1 MKTFIEQ
8 NKFDLANVA
17 GEKAAGIIQNA
28 ISRKGLVGIVIA
40 TGASQDELLK
50 YLVSKKHIDWTKV
63 VVFHLDEYIGISENH
78 PASFR
83 KYLKDYFL
91 NQVGPVKEVHFV
103 NGNAPDAQKECRRIS
118 AMISDYHIDLAL
130 VGIGENGHLAFN
142 DPPADFRTKQPYII
156 VELDKRCRM
165 QQVNEGCFPDIK
177 EVPQKAISM
186 SVQQIMKSENVICFV
201 PDLRKAEAV
210 RNCLEHKISNAYPA
224 SILRQHTSCNLY
236 LDADSSSLLHSES
249 LK

>member
-1 MKTFIEQ
+1 MKKIIEQ
-8 NKFDLANVA
+8 NKVDLAKVA
-17 GEKAAGIIQNA
+17 GETAAGIIQKA
-28 ISRKGLVGIVIA
+28 ISEKGLASLVIA
-40 TGASQDELLK
+40 TGASQDELLN
-50 YLVSKKHIDWTKV
+50 YLVSIKEIDWTKV

-91 NQVGPVKEVHFV
+91 NQVGPVKETHFV
-103 NGNAPDAQKECRRIS
+103 NGNAPDAEAECRRIGS
-118 AMISDYHIDLAL
+118 MISDYHIDLAL

-142 DPPADFRTKQPYII
+142 DPPADFSTKKPYII
-156 VELDKRCRM
+156 VELDERCKL
-165 QQVNEGCFPDIK
+165 QQVNEGCFPNLK

-210 RNCLEHKISNAYPA
+210 SNCLENEISNAYPA
-224 SILRQHTSCNLY
+224 SILRQHPSCYLY
-236 LDADSSSLLHSES
+236 LDADSSSLLHAES